1 MKTEWMLTSEA
12 LDRLL
17 LWLSPDRDQA
27 GARYVEIRRRLIKF
41 FVCRRCS
48 IPEELADRTFDRVM
62 QAIETQTIRCP
73 EQPLRY
79 FFGVAKKIHLE
90 FGREKTTLPKEA
102 LPLPGNRTEPE
113 FRCLEKCLGQLTE
126 QERSLISRYYEHDG
140 HEKIVNRQSQA
151 EEFGLDMNALRIRVF
166 RIKKILRECHSKC
179 MAKND
184 LIKIQSQ

>member
-1 MKTEWMLTSEA
+1 MLTSEA

-27 GARYVEIRRRLIKF
+27 GVRYGEIRRRLIKF
-41 FVCRRCS
+41 FVCRRCRV
-48 IPEELADRTFDRVM
+48 PEELADRTFDRVM
-62 QAIETQTIRCP
+62 QAMETQTIRYP
-73 EQPLRY
+73 DEPIR
-79 FFGVAKKIHLE
+79 FFLGVARNIYLE

-102 LPLPGNRTEPE
+102 LPLPGNRTEAE
-113 FRCLEKCLGQLTE
+113 FRCLERCLSQLTE
-126 QERSLISRYYEHDG
+126 QECSLISRYYEHDG
-140 HEKIVNRQSQA
+140 HERIVNRLSLA

-166 RIKKILRECHSKC
+166 RIREILRECHSKC